1 MTKTPPFLRPFPRL
15 ALAAAFVAAALAASC
30 TRGTAAAPG
39 PPPVPVV
46 IGEAR
51 TQPVSEELRAVGQ
64 VEAWSTVSV
73 KSQVTGV
80 VSAAHFQEGRD
91 VRAGE
96 LLFTIDP
103 RPFEAALHQAEA
115 ALARDRAQLA
125 NVQVEQRRGEDLYKQ
140 GILAQETN
148 DQRRTAAEAQAA
160 QVQADEAA
168 VETARLNLSWC
179 QVRSPIDGR
188 AGAILVFPGNVT
200 RAPDGSPLVVLTQTR
215 PVKVS
220 FAVPE
225 SRLAQVRSAN
235 AGSDALV
242 VEALPSSAG
251 AGRAGAVAAG
261 VRGTLSFL
269 DNEVDRATGTI
280 RLKARFANDD
290 RRLWPG
296 EFVEVRLVLGTR
308 SSALVVPSSAVQP
321 GQAGPYV
328 YVVRPDSTVEPRSVR
343 TTDYPGSLSVVE
355 SGLAAGERVV
365 VDGQL
370 RLTPG
375 VKVVAKAA
383 PGESPAPAVAP
394 AASVRAEGGR
404 S

>member
-1 MTKTPPFLRPFPRL
+1 MMSKAANPYRSRRATLVGL
-15 ALAAAFVAAALAASC
+15 GLAALLGSSCARGKASAAVA
-30 TRGTAAAPG
+30 
-39 PPPVPVV
+39 PPVPVV

-80 VSAAHFQEGRD
+80 VTAAHFREGAD
-91 VRAGE
+91 VHAGNP
-96 LLFTIDP
+96 LFSIDP
-103 RPFEAALHQAEA
+103 RPFEAALHQADA
-115 ALARDRAQLA
+115 ALARDRAQLR
-125 NVQVEQRRGEDLYKQ
+125 NVQAEQRRGDDLFRQ
-140 GILAQETN
+140 GILAQESY
-148 DQRRTAAEAQAA
+148 DQRRTAAEAQSA
-160 QVQADEAA
+160 QVKADEAA

-179 QVRSPIDGR
+179 EVRAPIDGR

-200 RAPDGSPLVVLTQTR
+200 RAPDGNPLVVLTQTK
-215 PVKVS
+215 PVRVS

-225 SRLAQVRSAN
+225 SRLAQVRVASAGPSPL
-235 AGSDALV
+235 A
-242 VEALPSSAG
+242 VEASPSGGNAAPSG
-251 AGRAGAVAAG
+251 APVGGA
-261 VRGTLSFL
+261 LSFL

-280 RLKARFANDD
+280 RLKARFANED

-308 SSALVVPSSAVQP
+308 KDAVVVPSSAVQP

-328 YVVRPDSTVEPRSVR
+328 YVVKPDATVEARNVR
-343 TTDYPGSLSVVE
+343 TTDYPGSLVVVE
-355 SGLAAGERVV
+355 SGLAAGERIV

-370 RLTPG
+370 RLVPG
-375 VKVVAKAA
+375 ATVVAKPA
-383 PGESPAPAVAP
+383 PGETPVATPTPAGTA
-394 AASVRAEGGR
+394 RAEGGR

>member
-1 MTKTPPFLRPFPRL
+1 M
-15 ALAAAFVAAALAASC
+15 
-30 TRGTAAAPG
+30 
-39 PPPVPVV
+39 

-80 VSAAHFQEGRD
+80 VSAAHFREGSD

-96 LLFTIDP
+96 LLFTIDS
-103 RPFEAALHQAEA
+103 RPFEAALHQAAA

-125 NVQVEQRRGEDLYKQ
+125 NVQVEQRRGEDLYRQ

-168 VETARLNLSWC
+168 VETARLNLGWC

-188 AGAILVFPGNVT
+188 TGAILVFPGNVT
-200 RAPDGSPLVVLTQTR
+200 RAPDGNPLVVLTQTR

-225 SRLAQVRSAN
+225 SRLAQVRTAN
-235 AGSDALV
+235 AGNDSLA
-242 VEALPSSAG
+242 VEALPSSAA
-251 AGRAGAVAAG
+251 AGREGAPGAG

-308 SSALVVPSSAVQP
+308 SSAVVVPSAAVQP

-328 YVVRPDSTVEPRSVR
+328 YVVKPDSTVEARSVR
-343 TTDYPGSLSVVE
+343 TTDYPGSLTVVE

-375 VKVVAKAA
+375 MKVVAKAA
-383 PGESPAPAVAP
+383 PGESPAPP
-394 AASVRAEGGR
+394 AAATARAEGGR